1 MSNTEVRMRGDDRRP
16 EDVFRSIR
24 PEQRGAG
31 VVLLLRQ
38 NDAADGS
45 PVSKLQRRGLNPVH
59 RRATFPCPLCRALGR
74 VVTVVAELE
83 PEPPLVTVI
92 DVQGTCAHANGFGQL
107 DQLTLEQ
114 EWELIEAALD
124 AASGAAS

>member
-1 MSNTEVRMRGDDRRP
+1 MVRL
-16 EDVFRSIR
+16 
-24 PEQRGAG
+24 GAE
-31 VVLLLRQ
+31 
-38 NDAADGS
+38 A
-45 PVSKLQRRGLNPVH
+45 P
-59 RRATFPCPLCRALGR
+59 RALGHLLLPALPR
-74 VVTVVAELE
+74 RRPRRHARCELD

-92 DVQGTCAHANGFGQL
+92 DVQGSCEHANGFGQL

>member
-1 MSNTEVRMRGDDRRP
+1 MRWATFSCPLCR
-16 EDVFRSIR
+16 DVGR
-24 PEQRGAG
+24 
-31 VVLLLRQ
+31 VVTLV
-38 NDAADGS
+38 AS
-45 PVSKLQRRGLNPVH
+45 STVSKPRTRGLNPVH
-59 RRATFPCPLCRALGR
+59 RATFPCPFCRALGR
-74 VVTVVAELE
+74 AVTLVAELE

-92 DVQGTCAHANGFGQL
+92 DVQGSCEHANGFGQL